1 MSSTRSAPA
10 VPPRVAELDGGGI
23 GAPAP
28 RRRRGGR
35 AAAFVLGAVAAA
47 AAAGLWTLLGR
58 DSGATET
65 GAALPQTATA
75 QVERRDLVERETF
88 EGTLG
93 YSGERPLVVRR
104 PGTITW
110 LAPEGSV
117 VRRGEPLLRVD
128 GRGVF
133 LMYGEVPAWRRLAEG
148 VTGPDV
154 RQLEWNLVAL
164 GHDPGRDVEIDS
176 EFDAATA
183 AAVERWQ
190 DARGVEEDGVVEL
203 GEVEFLPG
211 ARRIGA
217 HEAAIGAPAQPG
229 TPVLETTSATQVVT
243 VQLEADRRDAV
254 AEGDAVDVELADGS
268 TVAGRVTAIGEVA
281 EAPAAAGEET
291 AEAEPTVEVTIRL
304 GAARASDL
312 DQAPVDVGVVRES
325 REDVFAVPVTALLA
339 LASGGYA
346 VEVPDGQGEGT
357 QLVAVEVG
365 LDADGWV
372 EISGDGLRAGTTV
385 VLPK

>member
-28 RRRRGGR
+28 RGRRGGR

-75 QVERRDLVERETF
+75 QVERRDLVDRETF

-117 VRRGEPLLRVD
+117 VRRGDPLLRVD

-229 TPVLETTSATQVVT
+229 TPVLQTASATQVVT

-254 AEGDAVDVELADGS
+254 AEGDAVEVEVADGS
-268 TVAGRVTAIGEVA
+268 TVAGRISSIGKVA
-281 EAPAAAGEET
+281 ETAGAAGEET
-291 AEAEPTVEVTIRL
+291 GQAEPTVEVTIRL
-304 GAARASDL
+304 DGRTATDL
-312 DQAPVDVGVVRES
+312 DQAPVDVGVVRSS
-325 REDVFAVPVTALLA
+325 REDVLAVPVTALLA

-346 VEVPDGQGEGT
+346 VEVPEGEGEGT
-357 QLVAVEVG
+357 RLVRVEVG
-365 LDADGWV
+365 LAADGWV
-372 EISGDGLRAGTTV
+372 EVSGDGLREGTTV
-385 VLPK
+385 VVPK

>member
-1 MSSTRSAPA
+1 MSAARTTPPTVAPPA
-10 VPPRVAELDGGGI
+10 ADLDGRAGT
-23 GAPAP
+23 ASP

-35 AAAFVLGAVAAA
+35 TAAFVLGAAAA
-47 AAAGLWTLLGR
+47 GAAVGLWTLLAR
-58 DSGATET
+58 DT
-65 GAALPQTATA
+65 GGESEAALPQTATA
-75 QVERRDLVERETF
+75 QIERRDLVGRETF

-93 YSGERPLVVRR
+93 YAGARPLVSRL

-148 VTGPDV
+148 AEGPDV

-164 GHDPGRDVEIDS
+164 GHDPQRDVAIDG
-176 EFDAATA
+176 EFDPDTK
-183 AAVERWQ
+183 AAVQRWQ

-211 ARRIGA
+211 ARRVGA
-217 HEAAIGAPAQPG
+217 HEAALGSPSQPG
-229 TPVLETTSATQVVT
+229 MPVLETTSATQVVT

-254 AEGDAVDVELADGS
+254 AEGDAVEVELADGS
-268 TVAGRVTAIGEVA
+268 TVAGRVTSIGKVA

-304 GAARASDL
+304 GAARATDL
-312 DQAPVDVGVVRES
+312 DQAPVEVGVVRES
-325 REDVFAVPVTALLA
+325 RQDVLVVPVTALLA

-346 VEVPDGQGEGT
+346 VEIPEGGET
-357 QLVAVEVG
+357 RLVRVEVG
-365 LDADGWV
+365 LAADGWV

-385 VLPK
+385 VVPK

>member
-1 MSSTRSAPA
+1 MSSTRSAPT
-10 VPPRVAELDGGGI
+10 VPPAVAGLDGGI
-23 GAPAP
+23 GDRA
-28 RRRRGGR
+28 RHRRGGR
-35 AAAFVLGAVAAA
+35 TIAFLLGALAAA
-47 AAAGLWTLLGR
+47 AAVGLWTLLGR
-58 DSGATET
+58 DGGSGASAT
-65 GAALPQTATA
+65 ALPQTATA
-75 QVERRDLVERETF
+75 EVERRDLVERETF

-93 YSGERPLVVRR
+93 YSGARPLVARL

-148 VTGPDV
+148 TSGPDV

-164 GHDPGRDVEIDS
+164 GHDPSRSVDIDN
-176 EFDAATA
+176 EFDAATE
-183 AAVERWQ
+183 AAVKRWQ
-190 DARGVEEDGVVEL
+190 DARGVEEDGVVEH

-217 HEAAIGAPAQPG
+217 HAAAIGAPAQPG
-229 TPVLETTSATQVVT
+229 TPVLETTSATQIVT

-254 AEGDAVDVELADGS
+254 AEGDAVEVELANGS
-268 TVAGRVTAIGEVA
+268 TVAGRISSIGKVA
-281 EAPAAAGEET
+281 EAPATAGEET
-291 AEAEPTVEVTIRL
+291 AGGEPTVEVTIRL
-304 GAARASDL
+304 DGATATDL
-312 DQAPVDVGVVRES
+312 DQAPVDVGVVRSS
-325 REDVFAVPVTALLA
+325 REDVLAVPVTALLA

-346 VEVPDGQGEGT
+346 VEVREGAGT
-357 QLVAVEVG
+357 RLVRVEVG

-372 EISGDGLRAGTTV
+372 EVAGDGLREGTSV
-385 VLPK
+385 VVPR

>member
-75 QVERRDLVERETF
+75 QVERRDLVDRETF

-104 PGTITW
+104 PGTITG
-110 LAPEGSV
+110 LAPEGGV

-133 LMYGEVPAWRRLAEG
+133 LLYGEVPAWRRLAEG
-148 VTGPDV
+148 VAGPDV

-164 GHDPGRDVEIDS
+164 GHDPNRAVDIDS
-176 EFDAATA
+176 QFDAATA

-243 VQLEADRRDAV
+243 VQLEADRRAPRGQHDA
-254 AEGDAVDVELADGS
+254 AEV
-268 TVAGRVTAIGEVA
+268 
-281 EAPAAAGEET
+281 
-291 AEAEPTVEVTIRL
+291 
-304 GAARASDL
+304 
-312 DQAPVDVGVVRES
+312 
-325 REDVFAVPVTALLA
+325 
-339 LASGGYA
+339 
-346 VEVPDGQGEGT
+346 QG
-357 QLVAVEVG
+357 
-365 LDADGWV
+365 
-372 EISGDGLRAGTTV
+372 
-385 VLPK
+385 